1 MNLLIVAVLGVVAI
15 VAVNALAP
23 RIGVASPL
31 LLVLLGVI
39 VSYLRVTGT
48 VEIPSE
54 VILGG
59 VLPPLLYSAAVSM
72 PTMEFRRDFRIISGL
87 SVVLVFASAIA
98 IGLLVNRLLPGIG
111 LPLAIALGAIISPT
125 DAVATG
131 IVRKAGVSSRIVTV
145 LEGESLLN
153 DASALVLLRSAVA
166 AVGVTIVWRHVMV
179 DFVYAV
185 VVAVAIGFAVGKLN
199 LVVRSRLRQATSSVA
214 VSLVVPFVAFLPAEH
229 LGASGL
235 VAAVTAGLVT
245 GHGSPKYLRPEDRIT
260 ERAVW
265 RTLELLLE
273 SFIFL
278 TMGLEMHTVIDQVR
292 AEHGS
297 VGGAVAIA
305 ALAFVMIIAVRSVFV
320 AWSLWLLRRR
330 ERRSGSTRT
339 RIESA
344 QDRMSEL
351 GTRPPPVRPGS
362 SPEEQAARVEQR
374 TEQFQTRVSRA
385 LADLDYLADQR
396 LGWREGV
403 ILVWAGMRGAVTL
416 AAAQSL
422 DRDIP
427 QRDILV
433 LIAFTVAAGTL
444 LIQGGTLG
452 WLARRLGLAHHGH
465 VDEDTPTALRADLV
479 DAASA
484 RLDDPELRRP
494 DGEPFSTETLDAAR
508 AVLDGIGR
516 DGPWAETPAQRA
528 ERRALRIQLLNA
540 QRDEL
545 LRIRD
550 LGTYPFGVLEQ
561 ALNQIDAD
569 QVGLELREKD

>member
-1 MNLLIVAVLGVVAI
+1 MDLLIVVVLGVLAV
-15 VAVNALAP
+15 VGVNALAP
-23 RIGVASPL
+23 RIGIASPL

-39 VSYLRVTGT
+39 VSYLRITGT
-48 VEIPSE
+48 VDVPSE

-87 SVVLVFASAIA
+87 SVVLVFVSAIVV
-98 IGLLVNRLLPGIG
+98 GLLVNRLIPGIG

-125 DAVATG
+125 DAVATA

-166 AVGVTIVWRHVMV
+166 AVGVTIVWRHVLV
-179 DFVYAV
+179 DFLYAV
-185 VVAVAIGFAVGKLN
+185 LVAVAIGLVVGRLN
-199 LVVRSRLRQATSSVA
+199 LRVRARLRQATSSVA

-245 GHGSPKYLRPEDRIT
+245 GHGAPKYLRPEDRIT

-278 TMGLEMHTVIDQVR
+278 IMGLEMHTVIDEVT

-297 VGGAVAIA
+297 VSGAVLVA
-305 ALAFVMIIAVRSVFV
+305 AVAGVAIIAVRAAFITL
-320 AWSLWLLRRR
+320 SLWALARR
-330 ERRSGSTRT
+330 ERAAARSRIRMETIQDRISM
-339 RIESA
+339 IESA
-344 QDRMSEL
+344 
-351 GTRPPPVRPGS
+351 PPRGPS
-362 SPEEQAARVEQR
+362 DTSPEHAERRQRRVEQIGVR
-374 TEQFQTRVSRA
+374 VTRG
-385 LADLDYLADQR
+385 LADLDYLAAQR
-396 LGWREGV
+396 LGWREGA

-422 DRDIP
+422 DSDVP
-427 QRDILV
+427 QRALLV
-433 LIAFTVAAGTL
+433 LIAFVVAAGTL
-444 LIQGGTLG
+444 IIQGGTLG
-452 WLARRLGLAHHGH
+452 WLARRLGFAHHGNG
-465 VDEDTPTALRADLV
+465 DPDTPAALRADLV
-479 DAASA
+479 QAASA

-494 DGEPFSTETLDAAR
+494 DGQSYTAETLQTAR
-508 AVLDGIGR
+508 TILDGLGR
-516 DGPWAETPAQRA
+516 DGPLAETPDQRS
-528 ERRALRIQLLNA
+528 ERRALRIELLNA

-550 LGTYPFGVLEQ
+550 LGTYPFGVLER